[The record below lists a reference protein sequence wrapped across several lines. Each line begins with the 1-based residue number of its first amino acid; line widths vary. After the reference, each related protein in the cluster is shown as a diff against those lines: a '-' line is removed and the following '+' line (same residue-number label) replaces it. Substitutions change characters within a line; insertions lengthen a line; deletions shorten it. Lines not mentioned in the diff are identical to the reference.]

1 MFVFTGS
8 AIGSTSISGSEMPET
23 RLAVRRGE
31 TARSAAILLLLA
43 NLDFMLQFSRLD
55 FGYLGRRR
63 RRFELSSW
71 SLKDLEN
78 NDTAQQRDHTPHE

>member
-1 MFVFTGS
+1 
-8 AIGSTSISGSEMPET
+8 MPET

-31 TARSAAILLLLA
+31 TRGRPLLLLFA
-43 NLDFMLQFSRLD
+43 NLDLCCSFLLD

-71 SLKDLEN
+71 SPKDLEN
-78 NDTAQQRDHTPHE
+78 NDTARSAITAA